1 MDRQLQ
7 DQLLRDQPLRVGF
20 VNAGGVN
27 TRYLHAGSGPVLVL
41 LHGVGMSADTWFR
54 NIPHLAR
61 SHRVIALDMLNH
73 GFTDL
78 APYGGC
84 APQQKITQHILD
96 CMDALGVDRFSVAGS
111 SFGGQL
117 AALVYF
123 AAPPR
128 IENLVI
134 IGSGTSFNPEAEFA
148 ASLARVLQTA
158 LQAYDDPT
166 WESCRKRMESV
177 VHTPSSVPDELLLSQ
192 LTSYARPGMA
202 EAYKATLAGMMDL
215 DLVRPFR
222 LLERLDQLRARTLI
236 VWGRQDI
243 RGAVERAIAASRV
256 IPDCAIE
263 VFEECGHF
271 PHLEHP
277 RRFNQVVA
285 DFLNG

>member
-1 MDRQLQ
+1 MKQQ
-7 DQLLRDQPLRVGF
+7 LRVGF
-20 VNAGGVN
+20 VDAGGVN

-41 LHGVGMSADTWFR
+41 LHGVGMSADIWFK

-78 APYGGC
+78 APYEGC
-84 APQQKITQHILD
+84 APQQKITEHILA
-96 CMDALGVDRFSVAGS
+96 CLDALGIDKFSVAGS

-123 AAPPR
+123 AAPAR

-177 VHTPSSVPDELLLSQ
+177 VYAPSSVPDELLLSQ

-222 LLERLDQLRARTLI
+222 LLERLEQLRARTLI

-243 RGAVERAIAASRV
+243 RGAVERAIAASQV
-256 IPDCAIE
+256 IPDCTIE

-277 RRFNQVVA
+277 QRFNRIVA

>member
-1 MDRQLQ
+1 MEQQ
-7 DQLLRDQPLRVGF
+7 LRVGF
-20 VNAGGVN
+20 VDANGIN
-27 TRYLHAGSGPVLVL
+27 TRYLHAGSGPALIL
-41 LHGVGMSADTWFR
+41 LHGVGMSADIWFK

-78 APYGGC
+78 VSYEGL
-84 APQQKITQHILD
+84 APQQKITDHVVACL
-96 CMDALGVDRFSVAGS
+96 DALGIDKFSVAGS
-111 SFGGQL
+111 SFGGQV

-123 AAPPR
+123 AVPHR
-128 IENLVI
+128 VENLVI
-134 IGSGTSFNPEAEFA
+134 IGSGTSFNPESEFA
-148 ASLARVLQTA
+148 ASLARVLETA

-177 VHTPSSVPDELLLSQ
+177 VYTPSSVPDELLLSQ
-192 LTSYARPGMA
+192 LTSYARPGMGA
-202 EAYKATLAGMMDL
+202 AYKATLAGMMDL

-222 LLERLDQLRARTLI
+222 LLERLEQLKARTLI

-243 RGAVERAIAASRV
+243 RGKVERALAASEI
-256 IPDCAIE
+256 IPDCTIE

-277 RRFNQVVA
+277 QRFNQVLSS
-285 DFLNG
+285 FLSG

>member
-1 MDRQLQ
+1 MEQQ
-7 DQLLRDQPLRVGF
+7 LRVGF
-20 VNAGGVN
+20 VDVGGIN
-27 TRYLHAGSGPVLVL
+27 TRYLHAGSGPALVL
-41 LHGVGMSADTWFR
+41 LHGVGMSADIWFK
-54 NIPHLAR
+54 NIPYLAR

-78 APYGGC
+78 APYEGV
-84 APQQKITQHILD
+84 APQQKITEHILASL
-96 CMDALGVDRFSVAGS
+96 DALGIDKFSVAGS
-111 SFGGQL
+111 SFGGQV

-123 AAPPR
+123 AAPQR
-128 IENLVI
+128 VENLII

-158 LQAYDDPT
+158 LQAFDDPT

-177 VHTPSSVPDELLLSQ
+177 VYTPSSVPDELLLSQ
-192 LTSYARPGMA
+192 LTSYARSGMA
-202 EAYKATLAGMMDL
+202 DAYKATLAGMMDL

-243 RGAVERAIAASRV
+243 RGAVERALAASEV
-256 IPDCAIE
+256 IPDCTIE

-277 RRFNQVVA
+277 RRFNQVVS
-285 DFLNG
+285 DFLNS

>member
-1 MDRQLQ
+1 MEQQ
-7 DQLLRDQPLRVGF
+7 LRVGF
-20 VNAGGVN
+20 VDAGGVN

-41 LHGVGMSADTWFR
+41 LHGVGMSADIWFK

-78 APYGGC
+78 APYEGC
-84 APQQKITQHILD
+84 APQQKITEHILA
-96 CMDALGVDRFSVAGS
+96 CLDALGIDKFSVAGS

-123 AAPPR
+123 AVPAR

-177 VHTPSSVPDELLLSQ
+177 VYTPSSVPDELLLSQ

-222 LLERLDQLRARTLI
+222 LLERVEQLRARTLI

-243 RGAVERAIAASRV
+243 RGAVERALAASRV

-277 RRFNQVVA
+277 QRFNQIVA

>member
-1 MDRQLQ
+1 MEQQL
-7 DQLLRDQPLRVGF
+7 RAGF
-20 VNAGGVN
+20 VDAGGIN

-41 LHGVGMSADTWFR
+41 LHGVGMSADIWFK

-73 GFTDL
+73 GFTGL
-78 APYGGC
+78 APYEGC
-84 APQQKITQHILD
+84 APQQKITQHILA
-96 CMDALGVDRFSVAGS
+96 CLDALGVDKFSVAGS
-111 SFGGQL
+111 SFGGQV

-123 AAPPR
+123 AAPAR

-177 VHTPSSVPDELLLSQ
+177 VYTPSSVPDELLLSQ

-222 LLERLDQLRARTLI
+222 LLERLEQLRARTLI

-243 RGAVERAIAASRV
+243 RGAVERALAASQV

-263 VFEECGHF
+263 VLEECGHF

-277 RRFNQVVA
+277 QRFNQIVA